1 MLSIYAKHYA
11 RSWGHKKVYNK
22 TLFQKI
28 KCVWEDRCMWEN
40 ASFRQLLKNSESEVV
55 NKSNKQ
61 QEGEALGFKGQK
73 IKK

>member
-1 MLSIYAKHYA
+1 
-11 RSWGHKKVYNK
+11 
-22 TLFQKI
+22 
-28 KCVWEDRCMWEN
+28 MWEN

-55 NKSNKQ
+55 SKSNKQ